1 MYMGDKHAAYSLEMI
16 ALHHQMQK
24 LGSELV
30 SSESSEIHLSLPSM
44 ARVPDA
50 HIHAYLSVNAWDS
63 HTGSCTHMAV
73 TLTHRLPIK
82 LLK

>member
-30 SSESSEIHLSLPSM
+30 SLESS
-44 ARVPDA
+44 
-50 HIHAYLSVNAWDS
+50 WDP
-63 HTGSCTHMAV
+63 
-73 TLTHRLPIK
+73 PISAFHG
-82 LLK
+82 